1 LRRKRVSTPAIL
13 ISGWLLLVAADPATE
28 STAGSDLGLQVD
40 LVSLLEPS
48 ALALGA
54 LLILGA
60 VIGKLVCGLGV
71 IGHGINRP
79 AVGLGMIPRG
89 EVGLI
94 FAGIGARVFIEGQPI
109 LTQNVYSA
117 VVMMV
122 LITTLL
128 TPLGL
133 RWVFR
138 K

>member
-71 IGHGINRP
+71 IGHGINRL

-89 EVGLI
+89 EVVL
-94 FAGIGARVFIEGQPI
+94 FSPVSARVCSLKGSRF
-109 LTQNVYSA
+109 LRRTF
-117 VVMMV
+117 
-122 LITTLL
+122 TLQSS
-128 TPLGL
+128 
-133 RWVFR
+133 
-138 K
+138 